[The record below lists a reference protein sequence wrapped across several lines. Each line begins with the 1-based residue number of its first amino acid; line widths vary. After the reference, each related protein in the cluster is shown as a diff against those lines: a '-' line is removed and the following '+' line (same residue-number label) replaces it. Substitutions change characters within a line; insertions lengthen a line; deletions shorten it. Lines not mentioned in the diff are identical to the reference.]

1 MTVAKN
7 RGEPQELPLNISNA
21 NLHITPEQFERLS
34 LDNPNLKLDND
45 GQLVLTISSV
55 QGTDLSEESQANA
68 HDLPEEDSGIVHT
81 LNHDGEPFT
90 YNTRDLYWNPKAH
103 DYIKEQKQIFRSHL
117 PELVETFAGKYI
129 VFENG
134 QVVDSDEDE
143 EILLDR
149 ISETDFYK
157 TRPDAILCTFVPRT
171 LEVNA

>member
-7 RGEPQELPLNISNA
+7 PQEPLRLNINSA

-34 LDNPNLKLDND
+34 LDNPNLKLDDD
-45 GQLVLTISSV
+45 GQLVLTIPSV
-55 QGTDLSEESQANA
+55 QRTAHPEEPLNA
-68 HDLPEEDSGIVHT
+68 HNLLEEDPETVHT

-90 YNTRDLYWNPKAH
+90 YNTRDLYWNPKAY
-103 DYIKEQKQIFRSHL
+103 DYIKEQKQIFRNHL
-117 PELVETFAGKYI
+117 PKLVETFAGKYI

-134 QVVDSDEDE
+134 QVVDSDDDE

-149 ISETDFYK
+149 VSETDFYK
-157 TRPDAILCTFVPRT
+157 SRPDAILCTFVPMS